1 MSDCLENYELGD
13 LIATGSSSKVYRAD
27 CKRGRIRGRTVA
39 IKMISLESSPR
50 ALPELDESSALHKRL
65 HHPSIV
71 TLYSSFVTSDKTCY
85 CQVLEFCPRGPY
97 QRKDDDGELALRGLL
112 PSLVE
117 GLLHVERAGI
127 VHGAVQPGNVLAGE
141 SGRVKLSNFTAATVK
156 DASEDWSRDIRDL
169 GRFAAWVLSG
179 RYGEDDDAENES
191 FLGQVLISS
200 ECHDLVSRMLRKS
213 VWQIPLREVL
223 AHPFLVP
230 PARTDSR
237 ARTVSFSSTNKEPDA
252 SKASKTTVRR
262 MLGDITN
269 VPVAPLRV
277 AHTITEK
284 KLVARDQVPA
294 SYPPSPPITTG
305 DNTPESLRR
314 VAVLDEERRVQALAS
329 SKAPSTGRLGHSGNL
344 AGPTAF
350 SVGLL
355 PPQVHKTGQGSLTIQ
370 PSRALLVDLREGAR
384 RNKKKGDEVLLISP
398 TGNEISVFSAPH
410 LSVPCVLSEAKETY
424 QLEDLPERYWQTYRF
439 AADFIDAIKRRTPQ
453 AVFLIAGAQCTLM
466 SNEPLGD
473 VEVKFSAQTD
483 AILGPR
489 RAQQDKSSQR
499 IVISRGKG
507 TVELASHSESEKT
520 SMSIKRTCAFRP
532 DRSASLGLGRDDEAA
547 LNGDERSRMR
557 LAMKCLRLCEAYEAL
572 EFRGEAEEEASK
584 SSTSR
589 EVGDLK
595 NVAMGESFT
604 RLSICVEPRPR
615 WSPAVL

>member
-13 LIATGSSSKVYRAD
+13 LIATGSSSKVYSAV

-39 IKMISLESSPR
+39 IKMISLESSAR
-50 ALPELDESSALHKRL
+50 ALSELDESSALHKRL

-71 TLYSSFVTSDKTCY
+71 TLYSTFVTSDKACY
-85 CQVLEFCPRGPY
+85 CQVLEICPRGPY
-97 QRKDDDGELALRGLL
+97 ERKDGDGELALRGLL

-127 VHGAVQPGNVLAGE
+127 VHGAVQPGNVLAGD
-141 SGRVKLSNFTAATVK
+141 SGRVKLSNFTAATMK

-213 VWQIPLREVL
+213 VSQIPLTEVL
-223 AHPFLVP
+223 AHPFLVLP
-230 PARTDSR
+230 SRTDGR
-237 ARTVSFSSTNKEPDA
+237 ARTVGLSPANEEPDT
-252 SKASKTTVRR
+252 KASKTTIRR

-269 VPVAPLRV
+269 RPTVNVAQ
-277 AHTITEK
+277 TIAEK
-284 KLVARDQVPA
+284 KVVARDQAVA

-305 DNTPESLRR
+305 DNTPQSVRR
-314 VAVLDEERRVQALAS
+314 VAVLDEERRVQALTS
-329 SKAPSTGRLGHSGNL
+329 SKAPSTGRVGHSGNA

-398 TGNEISVFSAPH
+398 TGNKISVFSAPH
-410 LSVPCVLSEAKETY
+410 LSVPCVLSEPEETY
-424 QLEDLPERYWQTYRF
+424 QLEDLPERYWQAYRF

-453 AVFLIAGAQCTLM
+453 AVFLVAGAQCTLM

-520 SMSIKRTCAFRP
+520 SPMSMSMSIKRTCAFRP
-532 DRSASLGLGRDDEAA
+532 DRSATLGLGRDDEAA
-547 LNGDERSRMR
+547 LDSHERSRMH

-572 EFRGEAEEEASK
+572 EFRDEVEEEEA

-589 EVGDLK
+589 EVGK

-604 RLSICVEPRPR
+604 RLSIRVEPRPR